1 MRSRLAHALYSLT
14 LRALSP
20 VYVLRLLVRSGQE
33 PAYRKRIRER
43 FGLYRRKLPRAS
55 QLRPHVWLHAVSMGE
70 TRAAKP
76 LVRELRER
84 VPGMRLVLTCSTA
97 TGVEAGRELLHEGD
111 VQTWLPFDTP
121 GATRRFLERFAPA
134 VGVIMETEVWP
145 NLLHEAKCANVPMV
159 LANARLS
166 ERSLERGRRF
176 DAVIRPAVATF
187 ARVLAQSIPDAQR
200 LREAGAAPVEVC
212 GNLKFDI
219 SPPPKM
225 LALGLS
231 WRTSHRRE
239 TILLASSREGE
250 EPMLLDAWMRLRAPR
265 PLVLIVPR
273 HPQRF
278 GDVAGMVRSRGLRFA
293 RRSQWGDRPQPQ
305 DLDVDVWLGDSMGE
319 MPIYY
324 ASADVCLLGGSFAE
338 LGGQNLI
345 EAAAC
350 GCPIV
355 MGPHTFNFAEASE
368 LALRSRAA
376 IRVDDMGQGV
386 ERAVALARDPQ
397 RNEWVERAFN
407 FAAMHRGATE
417 RMVERVLEVAKV
429 RSVPV
434 GDDSAIDE
442 GPMTQGDGASSMP
455 MS

>member
-1 MRSRLAHALYSLT
+1 MPASLAHALYSLM

-20 VYVLRLLVRSGQE
+20 VYVLRLLLRGREE
-33 PAYRKRIRER
+33 PSYRKRIRER
-43 FGLYRRKLPRAS
+43 FGIYRRKLPRSS
-55 QLRPHVWLHAVSMGE
+55 QARPHVWLHAVSMGE

-76 LVRELRER
+76 LIQALRER

-121 GATRRFLERFAPA
+121 GATRRFMKRFAPA

-145 NLLHEAKCANVPMV
+145 NLLHEAKRAQVPMV

-166 ERSLERGRRF
+166 QRSLERGRRF

-200 LREAGAAPVEVC
+200 LREAGAKPVEVC

-225 LALGLS
+225 LALGLG

-239 TILLASSREGE
+239 TLLLASSREGE
-250 EPMLLDAWMRLRAPR
+250 EPMLLDAWMRLPAPR
-265 PLVLIVPR
+265 PLLLIVPR

-278 GDVAGMVRSRGLRFA
+278 GDVAGMVRTRGLRFA
-293 RRSQWGDRPQPQ
+293 RRSQWGDRPQQQ

-324 ASADVCLLGGSFAE
+324 ASADVCMLGGSFAE
-338 LGGQNLI
+338 FGGQNLI

-355 MGPHTFNFAEASE
+355 MGPHTFNFAAASE
-368 LALRSRAA
+368 LALQSRAA
-376 IRVDDMGQGV
+376 IRVDDMVQGV

-429 RSVPV
+429 KAVDVDDDGES
-434 GDDSAIDE
+434 DDSPVADSSA
-442 GPMTQGDGASSMP
+442 ASSMP
-455 MS
+455 LS

>member
-1 MRSRLAHALYSLT
+1 VPSKLTHTLYGLLLRL
-14 LRALSP
+14 LSP
-20 VYVLRLLVRSGQE
+20 VYVLRLLLRSREE
-33 PAYRKRIRER
+33 PAYRRRIRER
-43 FGLYRRKLPRAS
+43 FGLYRRKLPRPTPG
-55 QLRPHVWLHAVSMGE
+55 RPHVWVHAVSFGE
-70 TRAAKP
+70 TKAAKP
-76 LVRELRER
+76 LVAALRES

-121 GATRRFLERFAPA
+121 GATRRFFERFAPA
-134 VGVIMETEVWP
+134 VGIVMETEVWP
-145 NLLHEAKCANVPMV
+145 NLLREAARASVPMV

-166 ERSLERGRRF
+166 QRSLERGRRYA
-176 DAVIRPAVATF
+176 AVLRPALASF

-200 LREAGAAPVEVC
+200 LREAGAHPVEVC

-225 LALGLS
+225 LAMGLE
-231 WRTSHRRE
+231 WRSAHGRE
-239 TILLASSREGE
+239 TVLMASSREGE
-250 EPMLLDAWMRLRAPR
+250 EEMLLDAWLRVPLPR
-265 PLVLIVPR
+265 PLLVIVPR

-278 GDVAGMVRSRGLRFA
+278 GDVAGMLRNRGMTFA
-293 RRSQWGDRPQPQ
+293 RRSQWGDRPQPH
-305 DLDVDVWLGDSMGE
+305 DHAVDIWLGDSMGE

-324 ASADVCLLGGSFAE
+324 ACADVCLLGGSFAA

-355 MGPHTFNFAEASE
+355 LGPHTFNFAEASE
-368 LALRSRAA
+368 LALKSRAA
-376 IRVDDMGQGV
+376 LRVVDIGEGA
-386 ERAVALARDPQ
+386 ERAVALARDAQ

-407 FAAMHRGATE
+407 FAAMHRGATG

-429 RSVPV
+429 GKVGKVP
-434 GDDSAIDE
+434 A
-442 GPMTQGDGASSMP
+442 DGERP
-455 MS
+455 

>member
-1 MRSRLAHALYSLT
+1 MPAGLAHALYTLV
-14 LRALSP
+14 LRALAP
-20 VYVLRLLVRSGQE
+20 VYVLRLLVRGGQE
-33 PAYRKRIRER
+33 PAYRKRIGER

-55 QLRPHVWLHAVSMGE
+55 DERPHVWLHAVSMGE

-76 LVRELRER
+76 LIQALRER

-121 GATRRFLERFAPA
+121 GATRRFMKRFAPA

-145 NLLHEAKCANVPMV
+145 NLLFEAQRAAVPMV

-166 ERSLERGRRF
+166 QRSLERGRRWN
-176 DAVIRPAVATF
+176 AVIRPAVATF

-200 LREAGAAPVEVC
+200 LREAGAKPVEVC

-225 LALGLS
+225 LALGLG
-231 WRTSHRRE
+231 WRTSHRRQA
-239 TILLASSREGE
+239 ILMASSREGE
-250 EPMLLDAWMRLRAPR
+250 EQMLLDAWMRLAKPR
-265 PLVLIVPR
+265 PLLVLVPR

-278 GDVAGMVRSRGLRFA
+278 GDVANMVRTRGLSFA
-293 RRSQWGDRPQPQ
+293 RRSQWGDRPQDH
-305 DLDVDVWLGDSMGE
+305 DLEVDVWLGDSMGE

-324 ASADVCLLGGSFAE
+324 ACADVCLLGGSFAE

-355 MGPHTFNFAEASE
+355 MGPHTFNFAEASD

-376 IRVDDMGQGV
+376 IRVDDMNAGV
-386 ERAVALARDPQ
+386 ERAVVLAREPQ

-429 RSVPV
+429 RVVDVDDDGESDGNPV
-434 GDDSAIDE
+434 SG
-442 GPMTQGDGASSMP
+442 SSGVSSTLLP
-455 MS
+455 